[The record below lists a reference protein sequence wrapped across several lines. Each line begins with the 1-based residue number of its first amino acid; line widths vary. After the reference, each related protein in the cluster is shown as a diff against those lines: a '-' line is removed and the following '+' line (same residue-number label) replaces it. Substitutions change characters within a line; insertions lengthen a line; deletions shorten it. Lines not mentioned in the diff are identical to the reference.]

1 MRSRP
6 VSAVPSNV
14 HVVESAPHGAVLPH
28 VDLVITH
35 GGHGTVTRSLAAGVP
50 VMVVPISRDQPDNAA
65 RVVHHGVGI
74 KVSKRSS
81 PDKFA
86 TAVRRVLADGAI
98 RANARRMAERLAP
111 DVGAPKA
118 IAALEELASPM
129 AVGECERRANWTG
142 RDVTVRGPDHRA
154 GVAARSASS
163 RTTKGNSTLFSLW
176 MCRCVSASSSAIAE
190 KHATYDA
197 QPSAGGV

>member
-1 MRSRP
+1 M
-6 VSAVPSNV
+6 VPSNV

-81 PDKFA
+81 PEKFA
-86 TAVRRVLADGAI
+86 TAVRRILADDAI
-98 RANARRMAERLAP
+98 RANAHRHGGAVGARRRRTEGDRRARGTGVRRPRPASRNGYASRTGSDWTATPTLIAGPELSQTGSPVISMVSKRRSSSPIITWISVRARLAP
-111 DVGAPKA
+111 
-118 IAALEELASPM
+118 
-129 AVGECERRANWTG
+129 R
-142 RDVTVRGPDHRA
+142 
-154 GVAARSASS
+154 
-163 RTTKGNSTLFSLW
+163 
-176 MCRCVSASSSAIAE
+176 
-190 KHATYDA
+190 
-197 QPSAGGV
+197 Q

>member
-1 MRSRP
+1 MQQEDLLQRLVEALGQVDCHALVTTGPGMRSRP
-6 VSAVPSNV
+6 LATVPSNV

-81 PDKFA
+81 PEKFA
-86 TAVRRVLADGAI
+86 TAVRRVLADDAI
-98 RANARRMAERLAP
+98 RANARAMAERLAP

-118 IAALEELASPM
+118 IAALEELAS
-129 AVGECERRANWTG
+129 GNGG
-142 RDVTVRGPDHRA
+142 RLREPNGQRLHRDADVDRGA
-154 GVAARSASS
+154 
-163 RTTKGNSTLFSLW
+163 
-176 MCRCVSASSSAIAE
+176 
-190 KHATYDA
+190 
-197 QPSAGGV
+197 

>member
-1 MRSRP
+1 MQQEDLLQRLVEALGRVDCHALVTTGPGLRARP
-6 VSAVPSNV
+6 IAVVPSNV

-81 PDKFA
+81 PEKFA
-86 TAVRRVLADGAI
+86 TAVRRVLADDAI
-98 RANARRMAERLAP
+98 RANAHRMAERLAP

-118 IAALEELASPM
+118 IAALEELAS
-129 AVGECERRANWTG
+129 GDGGRRAG
-142 RDVTVRGPDHRA
+142 RVTRA
-154 GVAARSASS
+154 ERAATAPR
-163 RTTKGNSTLFSLW
+163 R
-176 MCRCVSASSSAIAE
+176 RR
-190 KHATYDA
+190 
-197 QPSAGGV
+197 